1 MKKKNILII
10 AIIVLLII
18 LLFPIPMKLKDGGT
32 VEYKALLYSV
42 TKYHK
47 LAPEGSEKGYI
58 DGIGIKILG
67 KEVINTANNKI
78 EETPTVIEERTK
90 LKDLKITVKNIDTTK
105 LVKFDGVLYG
115 KSNALIDY
123 AGDLEKSIGKIDFLI
138 GEEYLPGIDGETNCK
153 QFFGAKV
160 LEANGKNMILNID
173 NVARLFEVIDKANIK
188 KLNGENLYKTENNEY
203 TCGEI
208 HSFVG
213 TVLEETTTYM
223 IVEPNEDEKERKS
236 SDKIQINYA
245 TDHKDYLYG
254 IGRKVIIEY
263 NGAIKESYPAQ
274 INTDY
279 ILTDG
284 YENFTLTVKK
294 SENTNKRKILN
305 NTELHKNNSDFNLYY
320 YGLDEVNVTIKGQT
334 MSLEKALKSGKI
346 TLDGLI
352 IKANKDFPNATSYDD
367 GGSVEYHYKDYSII
381 KVHKLDGNRDV
392 YIGIPSMKLNDLKL

>member
-1 MKKKNILII
+1 M
-10 AIIVLLII
+10 
-18 LLFPIPMKLKDGGT
+18 
-32 VEYKALLYSV
+32 
-42 TKYHK
+42 
-47 LAPEGSEKGYI
+47 PE
-58 DGIGIKILG
+58 L
-67 KEVINTANNKI
+67 N
-78 EETPTVIEERTK
+78 
-90 LKDLKITVKNIDTTK
+90 
-105 LVKFDGVLYG
+105 
-115 KSNALIDY
+115 
-123 AGDLEKSIGKIDFLI
+123 
-138 GEEYLPGIDGETNCK
+138 GETNCK
-153 QFFGAKV
+153 EIFNASV
-160 LEANGKNMILNID
+160 LEANGKSMVLNVD
-173 NVARLFEVIDKANIK
+173 NVAILFESIDKENIK
-188 KLNGENLYKTENNEY
+188 KLNSEDENTEY
-203 TCGEI
+203 TCGDI

-213 TVLEETTTYM
+213 TVLEETTKYM

-305 NTELHKNNSDFNLYY
+305 NTELYKNNPDFNLYY

-334 MSLEKALKSGKI
+334 MSLEKALKSGKM

-392 YIGIPSMKLNDLKL
+392 YIGVPSMKLNDLKL

>member
-305 NTELHKNNSDFNLYY
+305 NTELYKNNPDFNLYY

-334 MSLEKALKSGKI
+334 MSLEKALKSGKM

-392 YIGIPSMKLNDLKL
+392 YIGVPSMKLNDLKL

>member
-10 AIIVLLII
+10 AIIVLLLVV
-18 LLFPIPMKLKDGGT
+18 LLFPFKINQLKDGGT
-32 VEYKALLYSV
+32 VEYKALLYKL
-42 TKYHK
+42 TDYHK
-47 LAPEGSEKGYI
+47 FGTDTEYVE
-58 DGIGIKILG
+58 GIKFEILG
-67 KEVINTANNKI
+67 KEIFNNLTMHHI
-78 EETPTVIEERTK
+78 ERNPETDKKVK
-90 LKDLKITVKNIDTTK
+90 LKDLKITAKNVDTTK

-123 AGDLEKSIGKIDFLI
+123 AGDLNKSIGKIDFLI
-138 GEEYLPGIDGETNCK
+138 GEEYMPELNGETNCK
-153 QFFGAKV
+153 EIFNASV
-160 LEANGKNMILNID
+160 LEANGKSMVLNVD
-173 NVARLFEVIDKANIK
+173 NVAILFESIDKENIK
-188 KLNGENLYKTENNEY
+188 KLNSEDENTEY
-203 TCGEI
+203 TCGDI

-213 TVLEETTTYM
+213 TVLEETTKYM

-294 SENTNKRKILN
+294 SEDTNKRKILN
-305 NTELHKNNSDFNLYY
+305 NTELYKNNSDFNLYY

-392 YIGIPSMKLNDLKL
+392 YIGVSSMKLNDLKL

>member
-173 NVARLFEVIDKANIK
+173 NVARLFEVQ
-188 KLNGENLYKTENNEY
+188 
-203 TCGEI
+203 C
-208 HSFVG
+208 
-213 TVLEETTTYM
+213 
-223 IVEPNEDEKERKS
+223 RW
-236 SDKIQINYA
+236 
-245 TDHKDYLYG
+245 
-254 IGRKVIIEY
+254 R
-263 NGAIKESYPAQ
+263 
-274 INTDY
+274 
-279 ILTDG
+279 
-284 YENFTLTVKK
+284 
-294 SENTNKRKILN
+294 R
-305 NTELHKNNSDFNLYY
+305 
-320 YGLDEVNVTIKGQT
+320 VTIIWWT
-334 MSLEKALKSGKI
+334 RR
-346 TLDGLI
+346 
-352 IKANKDFPNATSYDD
+352 
-367 GGSVEYHYKDYSII
+367 
-381 KVHKLDGNRDV
+381 KLRTR
-392 YIGIPSMKLNDLKL
+392 

>member
-10 AIIVLLII
+10 AIIVLLVVV
-18 LLFPIPMKLKDGGT
+18 LLFPFKINRLKDGGT
-32 VEYKALLYSV
+32 VEYKALLYKL
-42 TKYHK
+42 TDYHK
-47 LAPEGSEKGYI
+47 FGTDTEYVE
-58 DGIGIKILG
+58 GIKFEILG
-67 KEVINTANNKI
+67 KEIFNNTTMYHI
-78 EETPTVIEERTK
+78 EKNPETDKKVK
-90 LKDLKITVKNIDTTK
+90 LKDLKITAKNVDTTK

-123 AGDLEKSIGKIDFLI
+123 AGDLNKSIGKIDFLI
-138 GEEYLPGIDGETNCK
+138 GEEYMPELNGETNCK
-153 QFFGAKV
+153 EIFNASV
-160 LEANGKNMILNID
+160 LEANGKSMVLNVD
-173 NVARLFEVIDKANIK
+173 NVAILFESIDKENIK
-188 KLNGENLYKTENNEY
+188 KLNGEDENTEY

-223 IVEPNEDEKERKS
+223 IVEPNEDEKERES

-254 IGRKVIIEY
+254 IGRKVIIQY
-263 NGAIKESYPAQ
+263 NEAIKESYPAQ

-305 NTELHKNNSDFNLYY
+305 NTELYKNNSVFNLYY

-334 MSLEKALKSGKI
+334 MSLEKALKSGRI
-346 TLDGLI
+346 TLDGLS

-367 GGSVEYHYKDYSII
+367 GGSIEYHYKDYSII
-381 KVHKLDGNRDV
+381 KVHKLGGNRDV
-392 YIGIPSMKLNDLKL
+392 YIGVPSMKLNDLKL

>member
-10 AIIVLLII
+10 AIIVLLLVV
-18 LLFPIPMKLKDGGT
+18 LLFPFKINRLKDGGT
-32 VEYKALLYSV
+32 VEYKALLYKL
-42 TKYHK
+42 TDYHK
-47 LAPEGSEKGYI
+47 FGTATEYVE
-58 DGIGIKILG
+58 GIKIEILG
-67 KEVINTANNKI
+67 KEIFNNTTMLQI
-78 EETPTVIEERTK
+78 ERNPETDKKVK
-90 LKDLKITVKNIDTTK
+90 LKDLNITAKNVDTTK
-105 LVKFDGVLYG
+105 LVKFDGILYG

-123 AGDLEKSIGKIDFLI
+123 AGDLNKSIGKIDFLI
-138 GEEYLPGIDGETNCK
+138 GEEYMPELNGETNCK
-153 QFFGAKV
+153 EIFNASV
-160 LEANGKNMILNID
+160 LEANGKSMVLNID
-173 NVARLFEVIDKANIK
+173 NVAILFESIDKENIK
-188 KLNGENLYKTENNEY
+188 KLNSKDENTEY

-236 SDKIQINYA
+236 SDKIQINYG

-274 INTDY
+274 IDTDY

-305 NTELHKNNSDFNLYY
+305 NAELYKNNSDFNLYY
-320 YGLDEVNVTIKGQT
+320 YGLDKVNVTIKDRT

-352 IKANKDFPNATSYDD
+352 IKANKDFPNAISYDD

-392 YIGIPSMKLNDLKL
+392 YIGVPSMKLNDLKL

>member
-47 LAPEGSEKGYI
+47 LAPESSEKGYI

-173 NVARLFEVIDKANIK
+173 NVARLFEVIDKENIK

-305 NTELHKNNSDFNLYY
+305 NTELYKNNSDFNLYY

-334 MSLEKALKSGKI
+334 MSLEKALKSGKM

-392 YIGIPSMKLNDLKL
+392 YIGVPSMKLNDLKL

>member
-10 AIIVLLII
+10 AIIVLLVVV
-18 LLFPIPMKLKDGGT
+18 LLFPFKINRLKDGGT
-32 VEYKALLYSV
+32 VEYKALLYKL
-42 TKYHK
+42 TDYHK
-47 LAPEGSEKGYI
+47 FGTDTEYVE
-58 DGIGIKILG
+58 GIKIEILG
-67 KEVINTANNKI
+67 KEIFNNTTMYQI
-78 EETPTVIEERTK
+78 ERNPETDKKVK
-90 LKDLKITVKNIDTTK
+90 LKDLKITVKNVDTTK

-123 AGDLEKSIGKIDFLI
+123 AGDLNKSIGKIDFLI
-138 GEEYLPGIDGETNCK
+138 GEEYMPELNGETNCK
-153 QFFGAKV
+153 EIFNASV
-160 LEANGKNMILNID
+160 LEANGKSMVLNVD
-173 NVARLFEVIDKANIK
+173 NVAILFESIDKENIK
-188 KLNGENLYKTENNEY
+188 KLNGEDENTEY

-236 SDKIQINYA
+236 SDKIQINYGA
-245 TDHKDYLYG
+245 DHKDYLYG

-305 NTELHKNNSDFNLYY
+305 NTELYKNNSDFNLYY
-320 YGLDEVNVTIKGQT
+320 YGLDEVNVTIKGHT

-367 GGSVEYHYKDYSII
+367 GGSIEYHYKDYSII

-392 YIGIPSMKLNDLKL
+392 YIGVPSMKLNDLKL

>member
-10 AIIVLLII
+10 AIIVLLVVV
-18 LLFPIPMKLKDGGT
+18 LLFPFKINRLKDGGT
-32 VEYKALLYSV
+32 VEYKALLYKL
-42 TKYHK
+42 TDYHK
-47 LAPEGSEKGYI
+47 FGTDTEYVE
-58 DGIGIKILG
+58 GIKFEILG
-67 KEVINTANNKI
+67 KEIFNNTTMYHI
-78 EETPTVIEERTK
+78 EKNPETDKKVK
-90 LKDLKITVKNIDTTK
+90 LKDLKITAKNVDTTK

-123 AGDLEKSIGKIDFLI
+123 AGDLNKSIGKIDFLI
-138 GEEYLPGIDGETNCK
+138 GEEYMPELNGETNCK
-153 QFFGAKV
+153 EIFNASV
-160 LEANGKNMILNID
+160 LEANGKSMILNVD
-173 NVARLFEVIDKANIK
+173 NVAILFESIDKENIK
-188 KLNGENLYKTENNEY
+188 KLNSEEEDTEY
-203 TCGEI
+203 TYGEI

-236 SDKIQINYA
+236 SDKIQINYGA
-245 TDHKDYLYG
+245 DHKDYLYG

-305 NTELHKNNSDFNLYY
+305 NTELYKNNSDFNLYY
-320 YGLDEVNVTIKGQT
+320 HGLDEVNVTIKGQT

-367 GGSVEYHYKDYSII
+367 GGSAEYHYKDYSII

-392 YIGIPSMKLNDLKL
+392 YIGVPSMKLNDLKL

>member
-1 MKKKNILII
+1 MKKRNILII
-10 AIIVLLII
+10 AIIVLLVI
-18 LLFPIPMKLKDGGT
+18 LLFPIPMKLKDGGSI
-32 VEYKALLYSV
+32 EFKALLYSV

-47 LAPEGSEKGYI
+47 LALENSEKGYI
-58 DGIGIKILG
+58 DGVGIKILG
-67 KEVINTANNKI
+67 MEIINTTNNKI
-78 EETPTVIEERTK
+78 KETPTVIEERTK
-90 LKDLKITVKNIDTTK
+90 LKDLKITAKNIDSTK
-105 LVKFDGVLYG
+105 LVKFDNVLYG

-123 AGDLEKSIGKIDFLI
+123 AGDLNKSIGKIDFLI
-138 GEEYLPGIDGETNCK
+138 GEEYMPELNGETNCK
-153 QFFGAKV
+153 EIFNASV
-160 LEANGKNMILNID
+160 LEANGKSMVLNVD
-173 NVARLFEVIDKANIK
+173 NVAILFESIDKENIK
-188 KLNGENLYKTENNEY
+188 KLNSEDENTEY

-305 NTELHKNNSDFNLYY
+305 NTELYKNNSDFNLYY

-334 MSLEKALKSGKI
+334 MSLEKALKSGKV

-367 GGSVEYHYKDYSII
+367 GGSVEYHYEDYSII

-392 YIGIPSMKLNDLKL
+392 YIGVPSMKLNDLKL

>member
-1 MKKKNILII
+1 MKKKNIVIILII
-10 AIIVLLII
+10 ILLVI
-18 LLFPIPMKLKDGGT
+18 LLFPIPMKIKDGGSIQF
-32 VEYKALLYSV
+32 KALLYSV

-47 LAPEGSEKGYI
+47 LDEGADDGYI
-58 DGIGIKILG
+58 DGIEIKVLG
-67 KEVINTANNKI
+67 NKI
-78 EETPTVIEERTK
+78 YSNVEEILKSNEERTK
-90 LKDLKITVKNIDTTK
+90 LKDLKITAKDVDTTK
-105 LVKFDGVLYG
+105 LVKFNNALYG
-115 KSNALIDY
+115 KSNSIIDY
-123 AGDLEKSIGKIDFLI
+123 AGDLNKSIGKIDLLV
-138 GEEYLPGIDGETNCK
+138 GEEYMPEIDGETNCK
-153 QFFGAKV
+153 ELFNSAV
-160 LEANGKNMILNID
+160 LEANEKTMVLNVN
-173 NVARLFEVIDKANIK
+173 NVAVLFETIDEKNIK
-188 KLNGENLYKTENNEY
+188 KLNKTENIEY
-203 TCGEI
+203 TTGEI

-223 IVEPNEDEKERKS
+223 IVEPNEDEIERKS

-263 NGAIKESYPAQ
+263 NGAIMESYPAQ

-294 SENTNKRKILN
+294 SENTNKRKIIN
-305 NTELHKNNSDFNLYY
+305 NTELYKNNSDFNLYY

-367 GGSVEYHYKDYSII
+367 GGSMEYHYEDYSII

-392 YIGIPSMKLNDLKL
+392 YIGVPGMKLNDLKN

>member
-10 AIIVLLII
+10 AIIVLLLIV
-18 LLFPIPMKLKDGGT
+18 LLFPFKINRLKDGGT
-32 VEYKALLYSV
+32 VEYKALLYKL
-42 TKYHK
+42 TDYHK
-47 LAPEGSEKGYI
+47 FGTDTEYVE
-58 DGIGIKILG
+58 GIKIEILG
-67 KEVINTANNKI
+67 KEIFNNTTMYQI
-78 EETPTVIEERTK
+78 ERNPEIDKKVK
-90 LKDLKITVKNIDTTK
+90 LKDLKITAKNVDTTK

-123 AGDLEKSIGKIDFLI
+123 AGDLNKSIGKIDFLI
-138 GEEYLPGIDGETNCK
+138 GEEYMPELNGETNCK
-153 QFFGAKV
+153 EIFNASV
-160 LEANGKNMILNID
+160 LEANGKSMVLNVD
-173 NVARLFEVIDKANIK
+173 NVAILFESIDKENIK
-188 KLNGENLYKTENNEY
+188 KLNGEDENTEY

-294 SENTNKRKILN
+294 TENTNKRKILN
-305 NTELHKNNSDFNLYY
+305 NTELYKNNPDFNLYY

-334 MSLEKALKSGKI
+334 MSLEKALKSGKM

-392 YIGIPSMKLNDLKL
+392 YIGVPSMKLNDLKL

>member
-123 AGDLEKSIGKIDFLI
+123 AGDLNKSIGKIDFLI
-138 GEEYLPGIDGETNCK
+138 GEEYMPELNGETNCK
-153 QFFGAKV
+153 EIFNASV
-160 LEANGKNMILNID
+160 LEANGKSMVLNVD
-173 NVARLFEVIDKANIK
+173 NVAILFESIDKENIK
-188 KLNGENLYKTENNEY
+188 KLNGEDENTEY

-305 NTELHKNNSDFNLYY
+305 NTELYKNNSDFNLYY
-320 YGLDEVNVTIKGQT
+320 YGLDEVNVTIKGHT

-392 YIGIPSMKLNDLKL
+392 YIGVPSMKLNDLKL

>member
-1 MKKKNILII
+1 MKKRNILII
-10 AIIVLLII
+10 AIIVLLVI
-18 LLFPIPMKLKDGGT
+18 LLFPIPMKLKDGGSI
-32 VEYKALLYSV
+32 EFKALLYSI

-47 LAPEGSEKGYI
+47 LALENSEKEYI

-67 KEVINTANNKI
+67 MEIINTTNNKI
-78 EETPTVIEERTK
+78 KETPTVIEERTK
-90 LKDLKITVKNIDTTK
+90 LKNLKITAKNIDSTK
-105 LVKFDGVLYG
+105 LVKFDNVLYG

-123 AGDLEKSIGKIDFLI
+123 AGDLNKSIGKIDFLI
-138 GEEYLPGIDGETNCK
+138 GEEYMPELNGETNCK
-153 QFFGAKV
+153 EIFNASV
-160 LEANGKNMILNID
+160 LEANGKSMVLNVD
-173 NVARLFEVIDKANIK
+173 NVAILFESIDKENIK
-188 KLNGENLYKTENNEY
+188 KLNSKDENTEY

-279 ILTDG
+279 ILTGG
-284 YENFTLTVKK
+284 YDNFTLTVKK

-305 NTELHKNNSDFNLYY
+305 NTELYKNNSDFNLYY

>member
-10 AIIVLLII
+10 AIIVLLVI
-18 LLFPIPMKLKDGGT
+18 LLFPFKINRLRDGGT
-32 VEYKALLYSV
+32 VEYKALLYKL
-42 TKYHK
+42 TDYHK
-47 LAPEGSEKGYI
+47 FGTDTEYVE
-58 DGIGIKILG
+58 GIKFEILG
-67 KEVINTANNKI
+67 KEIFNNTTMYHI
-78 EETPTVIEERTK
+78 EKNPETDKKVK
-90 LKDLKITVKNIDTTK
+90 LKDLKITAKNVDTTK

-123 AGDLEKSIGKIDFLI
+123 AGDLNKSIGKIDFLI
-138 GEEYLPGIDGETNCK
+138 GEEYMPELNGETNCK
-153 QFFGAKV
+153 EIFNASV
-160 LEANGKNMILNID
+160 LEANGKSMVLNVD
-173 NVARLFEVIDKANIK
+173 NVAILFESIDKENIK
-188 KLNGENLYKTENNEY
+188 KLNGEDENTEY

-254 IGRKVIIEY
+254 IGRKVIIQY

-305 NTELHKNNSDFNLYY
+305 NTELYKNNSVFNLYY

-334 MSLEKALKSGKI
+334 MSLEKALKSGRI

-367 GGSVEYHYKDYSII
+367 GGSIEYHYKDYSII

-392 YIGIPSMKLNDLKL
+392 YIGVPSMKLNDLKL

>member
-138 GEEYLPGIDGETNCK
+138 GEEYLPGIDGETNYK

-305 NTELHKNNSDFNLYY
+305 NTELYKNNSDFNLYY

-334 MSLEKALKSGKI
+334 MSLEKALKSGKM

-392 YIGIPSMKLNDLKL
+392 YIGVPSMKLNDLKL